1 MQSFIIWLE
10 SRKNKSAKDFIL
22 SYFNLDDKKGV
33 NQLINYFDK
42 NKIDDIKSTGF
53 YAELSRDSKKSFND
67 VIEKENS
74 TILDLINSI
83 K

>member
-22 SYFNLDDKKGV
+22 SYFDLDDKKGV

-42 NKIDDIKSTGF
+42 NKIDDIKYTGF
-53 YAELSRDSKKSFND
+53 YAELSRDSKKNFND
-67 VIEKENS
+67 VVKKENS